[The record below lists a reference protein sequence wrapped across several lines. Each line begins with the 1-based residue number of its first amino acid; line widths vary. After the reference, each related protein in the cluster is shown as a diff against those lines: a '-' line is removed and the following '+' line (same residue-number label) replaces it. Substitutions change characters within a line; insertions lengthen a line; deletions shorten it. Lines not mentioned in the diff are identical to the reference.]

1 MAEQEQ
7 QQMQMNVDVKNT
19 TSIETPSG
27 GVVFQQGVLLR
38 KVSKFVV
45 GADEDAVM
53 PIPIFYDP
61 ISGKI
66 LKDTIPAELR
76 KDYEDHMING

>member
-1 MAEQEQ
+1 MSNQ
-7 QQMQMNVDVKNT
+7 QQQTNVDVKNT

-45 GADEDAVM
+45 GADEDAIM
-53 PIPIFYDP
+53 PIPVFFDP
-61 ISGKI
+61 ESGKI
-66 LKDTIPAELR
+66 LESTVPAELR
-76 KDYEDHMING
+76 DQYEGHTIA